1 MFYEERKKITTCRA
15 AHTNAQIECIILV
28 ERQLKQISY
37 YRIPICCVSDFGG
50 IYIYCGALPKQIQV
64 LAIHSSLTN
73 NQKPYFQMKCPL
85 NTVIIV
91 ECESLFSVSL
101 LFRYTWLQPIRD
113 HSRIWLVYIM
123 RFFRLVTFL
132 LLNCCYCCWWRWS
145 SSHLIGFG
153 FERRK
158 KNHKHRSS
166 DGLCAFFSSIFDLLN
181 IWLNWLI
188 EWRTNML
195 WVSL

>member
-1 MFYEERKKITTCRA
+1 MYHFWSK
-15 AHTNAQIECIILV
+15 
-28 ERQLKQISY
+28 RQLKQISY
-37 YRIPICCVSDFGG
+37 YRIPICCIRFWG
-50 IYIYCGALPKQIQV
+50 YIFVALFRNEFRC
-64 LAIHSSLTN
+64 LLHGSLTN

-91 ECESLFSVSL
+91 ESESLFSLSL

-123 RFFRLVTFL
+123 RFFRLATFL
-132 LLNCCYCCWWRWS
+132 LLNCCCCSWWWWWS

-158 KNHKHRSS
+158 KKYEHKRS
-166 DGLCAFFSSIFDLLN
+166 DELCSFLFVFFCSIFDLLN
-181 IWLNWLI
+181 VWLNWLI
-188 EWRTNML
+188 E
-195 WVSL
+195 